1 MFFGLNSELVI
12 ISSLESVCWGGLR
25 NSPKTEDGEKNS
37 YTTFCVVVAVV
48 VFVVVPTLATKAR
61 KLAPENL
68 VLSPEMFIHDT
79 IDERVDSAT

>member
-1 MFFGLNSELVI
+1 MWAAKFS
-12 ISSLESVCWGGLR
+12 
-25 NSPKTEDGEKNS
+25 KAEDGEKNS
-37 YTTFCVVVAVV
+37 YTTFCVVVAVL

>member
-1 MFFGLNSELVI
+1 MLGWAAKFS
-12 ISSLESVCWGGLR
+12 
-25 NSPKTEDGEKNS
+25 KAEDGEKNS

-48 VFVVVPTLATKAR
+48 VFVVVPTQATKAS
-61 KLAPENL
+61 KLAPEKL

>member
-1 MFFGLNSELVI
+1 MWAAKFS
-12 ISSLESVCWGGLR
+12 
-25 NSPKTEDGEKNS
+25 KAEDGEKNS

>member
-1 MFFGLNSELVI
+1 MLGWAAKFS
-12 ISSLESVCWGGLR
+12 
-25 NSPKTEDGEKNS
+25 KTEDGEKNS

-48 VFVVVPTLATKAR
+48 VFVVVPTLAMKAS
-61 KLAPENL
+61 KLARENL

>member
-1 MFFGLNSELVI
+1 MLGWAAKFS
-12 ISSLESVCWGGLR
+12 
-25 NSPKTEDGEKNS
+25 KAEDGEKNS
-37 YTTFCVVVAVV
+37 YTTFCLVVAVV

>member
-1 MFFGLNSELVI
+1 MLGWAAKFS
-12 ISSLESVCWGGLR
+12 
-25 NSPKTEDGEKNS
+25 KAEDGEKNS

-48 VFVVVPTLATKAR
+48 VVVVVFPTLATKAS